1 MLIQFIQKAS
11 DFVVRHKKVF
21 SLLLLPITGVSIL
34 FGLLLIAPIFMVG
47 RTLGLKMAYAPTDA
61 SQTVARLVFNETRK
75 QCNQVLWS
83 RVS

>member
-61 SQTVARLVFNETRK
+61 SQTVKPKDAKPKRASNAIR
-75 QCNQVLWS
+75 CC
-83 RVS
+83 RAA